1 MTHEQSAHSAPAT
14 PNATT
19 EKSQL
24 IYVFDAYCGW
34 CYGFGPHLA
43 AFVARHGDEIDLTV
57 ISGGLFLGERVV
69 PAPQLTFIHEAN
81 LRITE
86 LTGAQFGSAF
96 ASRMADPAFA
106 MDSVDAA
113 RGFAALRAEAPAR
126 ALDAAEALQAAFY
139 QRGLSLSD
147 PETYR
152 AVATDLGLDPAT
164 LVASFLSPQ
173 SDVAAADDFRT
184 SRTLGVTSFPTLL
197 IRAQD
202 GQLHRLGGPS
212 STPEQLDAAFAAFRA
227 H

>member
-1 MTHEQSAHSAPAT
+1 MTHEQSVPNEPKTA
-14 PNATT
+14 NATN
-19 EKSQL
+19 EKSHL

-43 AFVARHGDEIDLTV
+43 AFVARHRDEIDLTV

-69 PAPQLTFIHEAN
+69 PAPQLTFIHDAN

-96 ASRMADPAFA
+96 AARMADPTFA
-106 MDSVDAA
+106 MDSFDAA
-113 RGFAALRAEAPAR
+113 RGFAALRAEAPTR
-126 ALDAAEALQAAFY
+126 ALEAAEAQQAAFY

-152 AVATDLGLDPAT
+152 AVAADLGLDPAKV
-164 LVASFLSPQ
+164 VANFLAPRSE
-173 SDVAAADDFRT
+173 SVATDDFRT

-197 IRAQD
+197 IRTPD

-212 STPEQLDAAFAAFRA
+212 STPAQLDAALAAFRA